1 VAEPAVHVRLR
12 SHAVPARERE
22 QTAAEIAALV
32 SRPVVDFAALRRLV
46 LAPGTPGVPS
56 RDRGRVVK
64 RAKPTRSRNRI
75 DTSFLSEATREL
87 FERLGE
93 GERST
98 IDGTVIF
105 RWNRGEGD
113 GIVVARMSSE
123 ETHGGET
130 IGGQIAA
137 MMEYCDAR
145 GMAPRTVVAVLNMS
159 GQKHF
164 ESRHD
169 FGQVFEAHFQGRAS
183 WVVYRDVDR
192 VARAMEWLSLFVYY
206 LRERNMHLHI
216 AGLNTEF
223 TLHDR
228 TQLMPFWIH
237 AAYAEMDWENTTKK
251 LQTASTR
258 QLLDAGK
265 GWSNSGGYGFKRD
278 GRGFVV
284 VDDEVWPNIHLVHL
298 LCGQTR
304 SYVHLREVLAAEHGV
319 VLSQGLI
326 SRILND
332 RVYLTGEF
340 STKDTRTGGMRTDV
354 IQLKHPIH
362 EDLWQHNQRVIAA
375 RRGKQVH
382 AKPGEFVL
390 REIPIY
396 HARCSDHEGEDA
408 GRLIVRLGKD
418 HQPLLAHMATYPGD
432 DGKLHVPPTCAG
444 YRLPVA
450 TVEAAVMAALRELVS
465 DDAPLRHAMARAQL
479 RVDAQQDG
487 TLLTDAQRRQ
497 MTRAIGRLQ
506 RHHDAIWQE
515 HVAQISKG
523 EQTRSRDVLELEIG
537 TIEDEIHAHENTLAV
552 DQRLRERPVP
562 KSAPPELLELLTD
575 EAPDDDDRRLRRL
588 EVVKRLVSRVVIEDR
603 DDGIA
608 IDVHGPL
615 VPSDRA
621 VTWEPSDAV
630 PRTLDEHR
638 SNVPQ
643 PFTFGAK
650 RERLVVVF
658 LHTATLL
665 HGGDQAL
672 AGEWMRHDLLLDELR
687 WLAAHHPKGR
697 LLSCYGEGRERWNA
711 RARDRGLR
719 QAAATTQWLGAH
731 GLTIDA
737 AVRDAIGDRAALLN
751 GRIDV
756 TRRDDAVLILAEVL
770 REGFRF
776 GPGWSVPYERFR
788 RSSDYAPSYSHL
800 HDWARRFEG
809 DRCRL
814 ESLLRDAGH
823 LAGVEALPAGGLSAP
838 IARDLIVRALRAR
851 PATVEMLVRS
861 TGKGRA
867 TVIEALRV
875 LRDMRVVAMFK
886 APSDPHGRRV
896 PWYRLIDATDHEEAT
911 EHVDNGEPT
920 G

>member
-1 VAEPAVHVRLR
+1 MAEPAVFVHLR
-12 SHAVPARERE
+12 PHAVSAHERE

-32 SRPVVDFAALRRLV
+32 SRPVVDFAALRQLV
-46 LAPGTPGVPS
+46 LAPGTPSVPS
-56 RDRGRVVK
+56 RDPVRSVK

-75 DTSFLSEATREL
+75 ETSFLTEATREL

-93 GERST
+93 GERSV

-105 RWNRGEGD
+105 RWDLGKGD
-113 GIVVARMSSE
+113 GIVVARKSSE

-130 IGGQIAA
+130 VGGQIAA
-137 MMEYCDAR
+137 MMEYCEKR
-145 GMAPRTVVAVLNMS
+145 GMTPRIVVAVLNMS

-169 FGQVFEAHFQGRAS
+169 FGEVFEAHFQGHAS
-183 WVVYRDVDR
+183 WVVYRDVHR
-192 VARAMEWLSLFVYY
+192 IARAMEWLSLFVYY
-206 LRERNMHLHI
+206 LRERDMHLHI
-216 AGLNTEF
+216 AGLSTEF

-228 TQLMPFWIH
+228 SQLVSFWIH
-237 AAYAEMDWENTTKK
+237 AIYAELDWETTTKR
-251 LQTASTR
+251 LQTASAR

-265 GWSNSGGYGFKRD
+265 GWSNSGGYGFTRD
-278 GRGFVV
+278 ARGFVV
-284 VDDEVWPNIHLVHL
+284 VDDELWPNVHLVHL

-304 SYVHLREVLAAEHGV
+304 SYPHLREMLATEHGV
-319 VLSQGLI
+319 VLSQGLV

-340 STKDTRTGGMRTDV
+340 STKDTRTGGMRKDV
-354 IQLKHPIH
+354 IQIEHPIPG
-362 EDLWQHNQRVIAA
+362 DIWRHNQRVIAA

-382 AKPGEFVL
+382 ARPGEFVL
-390 REIPIY
+390 REIPVY

-418 HQPLLAHMATYPGD
+418 RQPLLAHKATYLGD

-450 TVEAAVMAALRELVS
+450 TIEAAVMAALRELVS
-465 DDAPLRHAMARAQL
+465 DDAALRHAMARAQL
-479 RVDAQQDG
+479 HIDDQPRG

-497 MTRAIGRLQ
+497 MTSAIGRLR

-523 EQTRSRDVLELEIG
+523 ALTRSRDVLELEIG
-537 TIEDEIHAHENTLAV
+537 TIEDEIHALENTLAV

-575 EAPDDDDRRLRRL
+575 DAPDDDDRRLRRV
-588 EVVKRLVSRVVIEDR
+588 EIVKRLVSRVVIEDR
-603 DDGIA
+603 EDGIA

-615 VPSDRA
+615 VPADRA
-621 VTWEPSDAV
+621 VTWEPSDAFPQAV
-630 PRTLDEHR
+630 TERRD
-638 SNVPQ
+638 VPQ
-643 PFTFGAK
+643 PFTFDAK

-658 LHTATLL
+658 RHIATVL
-665 HGGDQAL
+665 HGGNHAL

-697 LLSCYGEGRERWNA
+697 LLSCHGEGRERWNA

-719 QAAATTQWLGAH
+719 QAAATVQWLATR

-737 AVRDAIGDRAALLN
+737 VVRDAIGDRAAILD

-756 TRRDDAVLILAEVL
+756 TRREDAVLVLAEVL

-776 GPGWSVPYERFR
+776 GPGWTVPYKGFR
-788 RSSDYAPSYSHL
+788 RSRDYAPSYWNIR
-800 HDWARRFEG
+800 DWARRFEG
-809 DRCRL
+809 DPRRL
-814 ESLLRDAGH
+814 EPLLRDAGH
-823 LAGVEALPAGGLSAP
+823 LAGVEALPAGSLSAP
-838 IARDLIVRALRAR
+838 TGRDLIIRELRAR
-851 PATVEMLVRS
+851 PATVAMLMRS
-861 TGKGRA
+861 TGKARV
-867 TVIEALRV
+867 TVIQALRV
-875 LRDMRVVAMFK
+875 LLDTRVVASFD
-886 APSDPHGRRV
+886 APSDAHRRTV
-896 PWYRLIDATDHEEAT
+896 PWYRLIDPPDHEEAT
-911 EHVDNGEPT
+911 ERVDIDEPA

>member
-1 VAEPAVHVRLR
+1 MAEPAVHVHLR
-12 SHAVPARERE
+12 PHAVPARELE

-46 LAPGTPGVPS
+46 LAPGTPGLPS

-87 FERLGE
+87 FESLGE

-98 IDGTVIF
+98 IDGTVIL

-113 GIVVARMSSE
+113 GIVVGRMSSE
-123 ETHGGET
+123 ERHGGET

-137 MMEYCDAR
+137 MMEYCEAR
-145 GMAPRTVVAVLNMS
+145 GMAPRIIVAVLNMS

-169 FGQVFEAHFQGRAS
+169 FGEVFEAHFQGHAS
-183 WVVYRDVDR
+183 WVVYRDVHR

-206 LRERNMHLHI
+206 LRERDMNLHI
-216 AGLNTEF
+216 AGLSTEF

-228 TQLMPFWIH
+228 SQLVSFWIH
-237 AAYAEMDWENTTKK
+237 AIYAELDWETTTKR

-265 GWSNSGGYGFKRD
+265 GWSNSGPYGFKRD
-278 GRGFVV
+278 ARGYVV
-284 VDDEVWPNIHLVHL
+284 VDDEVWPHIHLVHL

-304 SYVHLREVLAAEHGV
+304 NYEDLREVLATKHGV
-319 VLSQGLI
+319 VLSQGLV

-354 IQLKHPIH
+354 IQIDHRIP
-362 EDLWQHNQRVIAA
+362 EELWQHNHRVIAA

-390 REIPIY
+390 REIPVY
-396 HARCSDHEGEDA
+396 HARCSDHGGEDA
-408 GRLIVRLGKD
+408 GRLVVRLGKGR
-418 HQPLLAHMATYPGD
+418 QPLLAHKATYLGE

-444 YRLPVA
+444 YRLNV
-450 TVEAAVMAALRELVS
+450 TTIEAAVMAALRELVN
-465 DDAPLRHAMARAQL
+465 DDASLRRAMARAQL
-479 RVDAQQDG
+479 RTDDQPDG

-497 MTRAIGRLQ
+497 MTGAIGRLR

-523 EQTRSRDVLELEIG
+523 AQTRSRDILELEIG
-537 TIEDEIHAHENTLAV
+537 TIEDEIRALENTLAV
-552 DQRLRERPVP
+552 DQRLRERPVQT
-562 KSAPPELLELLTD
+562 SAPPELLELLSD
-575 EAPDDDDRRLRRL
+575 DAPADDDRRLRRV

-621 VTWEPSDAV
+621 VTWDPSDAFPQTV
-630 PRTLDEHR
+630 DEHR
-638 SNVPQ
+638 RDVPQ
-643 PFTFGAK
+643 PFTFGPK

-658 LHTATLL
+658 RHPATLL
-665 HGGDQAL
+665 HGGVQTL
-672 AGEWMRHDLLLDELR
+672 AGEWMRHDLLVDELR
-687 WLAAHHPKGR
+687 WLAAQHPKGR
-697 LLSCYGEGRERWNA
+697 LLSNHGEGRERWNA

-719 QAAATTQWLGAH
+719 QAAATIEWLGAH

-737 AVRDAIGDRAALLN
+737 AVRDAIGDRAALMD
-751 GRIDV
+751 GRIYV
-756 TRRDDAVLILAEVL
+756 TRRDDAVLMLAEVL

-776 GPGWSVPYERFR
+776 GPGWTVPYERFR
-788 RSSDYAPSYSHL
+788 RSSDYAPSDHQL
-800 HDWARRFEG
+800 RNWARRFEG
-809 DRCRL
+809 DWRRV
-814 ESLLRDAGH
+814 EPLLRDAGR
-823 LAGVEALPAGGLSAP
+823 LAGVEALPTGSLSAP
-838 IARDLIVRALRAR
+838 TGRDLIIRDLRSR
-851 PATVEMLVRS
+851 PATAAMLVRS
-861 TGKGRA
+861 TGKATA
-867 TVIEALRV
+867 TVIQALR
-875 LRDMRVVAMFK
+875 LLLDTRVVATFD
-886 APSDPHGRRV
+886 APGDIYRRNV
-896 PWYRLIDATDHEEAT
+896 PWYRLIDAPDHEETT
-911 EHVDNGEPT
+911 EHVDGGEPA

>member
-1 VAEPAVHVRLR
+1 MAEPAVHVHLR

-32 SRPVVDFAALRRLV
+32 SRPVVNFAALRRLV
-46 LAPGTPGVPS
+46 LAPVTPGVPS
-56 RDRGRVVK
+56 RDRGRSVK

-75 DTSFLSEATREL
+75 ETSFLTEATREL

-93 GERST
+93 GERRVV
-98 IDGTVIF
+98 DGTVIF
-105 RWNRGEGD
+105 RWDLGKGD
-113 GIVVARMSSE
+113 GIVVARKSSE
-123 ETHGGET
+123 ETHSGET
-130 IGGQIAA
+130 VGGQIAA
-137 MMEYCDAR
+137 MMEYCEAR
-145 GMAPRTVVAVLNMS
+145 GMTPRIVVAVLNMS

-169 FGQVFEAHFQGRAS
+169 FGEVFEAHFQGHAS
-183 WVVYRDVDR
+183 WALYRDVHR
-192 VARAMEWLSLFVYY
+192 IARAMEWLSLFVYY
-206 LRERNMHLHI
+206 LRERDMHLHI
-216 AGLNTEF
+216 AGLSTEF

-228 TQLMPFWIH
+228 SQLVSFWIH
-237 AAYAEMDWENTTKK
+237 AIYAELDWETTTKR
-251 LQTASTR
+251 LQTASAR

-265 GWSNSGGYGFKRD
+265 GWSNSGGYGFTRD
-278 GRGFVV
+278 ARGYVV
-284 VDDEVWPNIHLVHL
+284 VDDELWPNVHLVHL

-319 VLSQGLI
+319 VLSQGLV

-354 IQLKHPIH
+354 IQIEHPIP
-362 EDLWQHNQRVIAA
+362 EDIWQHNQRVIAA

-382 AKPGEFVL
+382 ARPGDFVL
-390 REIPIY
+390 REIPVY

-418 HQPLLAHMATYPGD
+418 HLPLLAHKATHLGD

-450 TVEAAVMAALRELVS
+450 TIEAAVMAALRELVS
-465 DDAPLRHAMARAQL
+465 DDAALRHAMARAQL
-479 RVDAQQDG
+479 HVDEQPHG

-497 MTRAIGRLQ
+497 MTSAIGRLR

-523 EQTRSRDVLELEIG
+523 TQTRSRDVLELEIC
-537 TIEDEIHAHENTLAV
+537 TIEDEIHALENTLAV

-575 EAPDDDDRRLRRL
+575 DAPDDDDRRLRRL

-621 VTWEPSDAV
+621 VTWEPSDAFPQAV
-630 PRTLDEHR
+630 TERRD
-638 SNVPQ
+638 VPQ

-658 LHTATLL
+658 RHTATLL

-687 WLAAHHPKGR
+687 WLAAHHPEGR
-697 LLSCYGEGRERWNA
+697 LLSGHGEGRERWNA
-711 RARDRGLR
+711 RAGDRGLR
-719 QAAATTQWLGAH
+719 QAAATTQWLSAR

-737 AVRDAIGDRAALLN
+737 VVREAIGDRAAILD

-756 TRRDDAVLILAEVL
+756 TRREDAVLVLAEVL
-770 REGFRF
+770 GEGFRF
-776 GPGWSVPYERFR
+776 GPGWTVPYKRFR
-788 RSSDYAPSYSHL
+788 PSRDYAPSYWNL
-800 HDWARRFEG
+800 RDWARRFEG
-809 DRCRL
+809 DPRRL
-814 ESLLRDAGH
+814 EPLLRDAGR
-823 LAGVEALPAGGLSAP
+823 LAGVEALPAGSLSAP
-838 IARDLIVRALRAR
+838 TGCDLIIRELRTR
-851 PATVEMLVRS
+851 PATAAMLVRS
-861 TGKGRA
+861 TGKA
-867 TVIEALRV
+867 KVTVNQALRV
-875 LRDMRVVAMFK
+875 LCDQRVVATFD
-886 APSDPHGRRV
+886 AASDSHRRTV
-896 PWYRLIDATDHEEAT
+896 PWYRLIDAPYHEED
-911 EHVDNGEPT
+911 H
-920 G
+920 

>member
-1 VAEPAVHVRLR
+1 MAEPAVHVHLR
-12 SHAVPARERE
+12 PHPVPARALE

-46 LAPGTPGVPS
+46 LAPATPGVPS

-64 RAKPTRSRNRI
+64 HAKPTRSRNRI

-98 IDGTVIF
+98 IDGTVIL

-123 ETHGGET
+123 ETHDGET

-137 MMEYCDAR
+137 MMEYCEAR
-145 GMAPRTVVAVLNMS
+145 GMAPRIIVAVLNMS

-169 FGQVFEAHFQGRAS
+169 FGEVFEAHFQGHAS
-183 WVVYRDVDR
+183 WVVYRDVHR

-206 LRERNMHLHI
+206 LRERDMNLHI
-216 AGLNTEF
+216 VGLSTEF

-228 TQLMPFWIH
+228 TQLVSFWIH
-237 AAYAEMDWENTTKK
+237 AIYAELDWETTTKR
-251 LQTASTR
+251 LQTTSAR

-265 GWSNSGGYGFKRD
+265 GWSNSGPYGFKRD
-278 GRGFVV
+278 ARGYVV

-304 SYVHLREVLAAEHGV
+304 SYEDLREVLATEHRV

-340 STKDTRTGGMRTDV
+340 STKDSRTGGMRTDV
-354 IQLKHPIH
+354 IQIKHRIP
-362 EDLWQHNQRVIAA
+362 EDLWQHNHRVIAA

-390 REIPIY
+390 REIPVY

-408 GRLIVRLGKD
+408 GRLMVRLGKRQ
-418 HQPLLAHMATYPGD
+418 QPLLVHKATYLGD

-465 DDAPLRHAMARAQL
+465 DDAPLRRAMARAQL
-479 RVDAQQDG
+479 RVDAQPDG

-523 EQTRSRDVLELEIG
+523 EPTRSRDVLELEIG
-537 TIEDEIHAHENTLAV
+537 TIEDEIHALENTLAV

-621 VTWEPSDAV
+621 VTWEPSDAF

-638 SNVPQ
+638 RDVPQ

-658 LHTATLL
+658 RHTATLL
-665 HGGDQAL
+665 HSGDHAL

-687 WLAAHHPKGR
+687 WLATHHPKGR
-697 LLSCYGEGRERWNA
+697 LLSCHGEGRERWNA
-711 RARDRGLR
+711 RARDRGLG
-719 QAAATTQWLGAH
+719 QAAATIQWLGLH

-737 AVRDAIGDRAALLN
+737 AVRDAIGDRAALMD
-751 GRIDV
+751 GRINV
-756 TRRDDAVLILAEVL
+756 TRRDDAVLMLAEVL

-776 GPGWSVPYERFR
+776 GPGWTIPYELFR
-788 RSSDYAPSYSHL
+788 RSSDCAPSCSHL
-800 HDWARRFEG
+800 RDWARRFEG
-809 DRCRL
+809 DRGRL
-814 ESLLRDAGH
+814 EPLLRAAGR
-823 LAGVEALPAGGLSAP
+823 LAGVEALPAGSLSAP
-838 IARDLIVRALRAR
+838 TGRDLIICELRSR

-861 TGKGRA
+861 TGKARMTVIQALRALRA
-867 TVIEALRV
+867 TQ
-875 LRDMRVVAMFK
+875 VVATFD
-886 APSDPHGRRV
+886 APSDIYRRTV
-896 PWYRLIDATDHEEAT
+896 PWYRLIDAPDQEEAT
-911 EHVDNGEPT
+911 EHVEDSEPP

>member
-1 VAEPAVHVRLR
+1 MAEPAVHVHLR
-12 SHAVPARERE
+12 PHAVPARELE

-56 RDRGRVVK
+56 RDRERVVK

-75 DTSFLSEATREL
+75 ESSFLTEATREL

-93 GERST
+93 GERRV

-105 RWNRGEGD
+105 RWDLGEGD
-113 GIVVARMSSE
+113 GIVVARKSSE

-145 GMAPRTVVAVLNMS
+145 GMTPRIVVAVLNMS

-169 FGQVFEAHFQGRAS
+169 FGEVFEAHFQGHAS
-183 WVVYRDVDR
+183 WVVYRDVHR
-192 VARAMEWLSLFVYY
+192 IARAMEWLSLFVYY
-206 LRERNMHLHI
+206 LRERDMHLHI
-216 AGLNTEF
+216 TGLSTEF

-228 TQLMPFWIH
+228 SQLVSFWIH
-237 AAYAEMDWENTTKK
+237 AIYAELDWATTTTK
-251 LQTASTR
+251 LQTASAR

-265 GWSNSGGYGFKRD
+265 GWSNSGGYGFTRD
-278 GRGFVV
+278 ARGYVV
-284 VDDEVWPNIHLVHL
+284 VNGEVWPNIHLVHL
-298 LCGQTR
+298 LCGSTR
-304 SYVHLREVLAAEHGV
+304 SYVHLREVLAAEYGV

-332 RVYLTGEF
+332 RVYVTGEF
-340 STKDTRTGGMRTDV
+340 STKDIRTGGMRTDV
-354 IQLKHPIH
+354 IQIKDPIP

-390 REIPIY
+390 REIPVY
-396 HARCSDHEGEDA
+396 HARCSDHGGADA
-408 GRLIVRLGKD
+408 GRLIVRLSKER
-418 HQPLLAHMATYPGD
+418 QPLLAHKATHLGD

-450 TVEAAVMAALRELVS
+450 TVEAAVMAALRELVK
-465 DDAPLRHAMARAQL
+465 DDASLRRAMARAQL
-479 RVDAQQDG
+479 PIDDQPDG

-497 MTRAIGRLQ
+497 MGRAIGRLR
-506 RHHDAIWQE
+506 RHHDANL
-515 HVAQISKG
+515 AG
-523 EQTRSRDVLELEIG
+523 TRRP
-537 TIEDEIHAHENTLAV
+537 
-552 DQRLRERPVP
+552 DQQGR
-562 KSAPPELLELLTD
+562 ADPP
-575 EAPDDDDRRLRRL
+575 
-588 EVVKRLVSRVVIEDR
+588 
-603 DDGIA
+603 
-608 IDVHGPL
+608 
-615 VPSDRA
+615 
-621 VTWEPSDAV
+621 
-630 PRTLDEHR
+630 
-638 SNVPQ
+638 
-643 PFTFGAK
+643 
-650 RERLVVVF
+650 
-658 LHTATLL
+658 LL

-697 LLSCYGEGRERWNA
+697 LLSRTGEGRDRWNA
-711 RARDRGLR
+711 RALDRGLR
-719 QAAATTQWLGAH
+719 QVAATTQWLTAR

-751 GRIDV
+751 GRINV
-756 TRRDDAVLILAEVL
+756 TCRDDAVLILAEVL

-776 GPGWSVPYERFR
+776 GPGWTVPYECFR
-788 RSSDYAPSYSHL
+788 RSSDFAPSYSHL

-809 DRCRL
+809 DRRRL
-814 ESLLRDAGH
+814 EPLLRDAGR

-838 IARDLIVRALRAR
+838 TGRDLIIRELRAR
-851 PATVEMLVRS
+851 SATAAMLRRS

-867 TVIEALRV
+867 TVLQALRV
-875 LRDMRVVAMFK
+875 LLETRVVASFD
-886 APSDPHGRRV
+886 APSNSHRRTV
-896 PWYRLIDATDHEEAT
+896 PWYRLIDAPNHDEAA
-911 EHVDNGEPT
+911 EHVEDGRAGWVRSIAWLCAAAGSRREDRVSGTGARDQIDLSSEVNRSRCSLRFYGAGACSAVTATTCRRPSSLSSPT
-920 G
+920 CHRG